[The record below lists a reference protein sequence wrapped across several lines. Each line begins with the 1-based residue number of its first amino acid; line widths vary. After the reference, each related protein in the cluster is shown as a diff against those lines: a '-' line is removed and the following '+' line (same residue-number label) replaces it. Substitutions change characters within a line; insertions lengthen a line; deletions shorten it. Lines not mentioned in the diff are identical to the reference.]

1 LLRAESRAMLKQRS
15 RTRPWI
21 LGPIALLVLALVGV
35 CRLSRAQVS
44 QTSDRNAVLTFVVFG
59 DNRPGGASEAQ
70 PEVFQ
75 QICTEIGML
84 APDFVIGT
92 GDYIYGADDETTLRA
107 QWADFFSV
115 MHALQART
123 RVPFAPAAGN
133 HDIRGSRLAEKIFKE
148 YFKRLY
154 FSFNRD
160 GCHFVVL
167 DSEIPGNAGRIT
179 GAQWEWLQAD
189 LRQHRSAAL
198 TFVTLHRPLFPVD
211 GHIGSSMDVD
221 PKRRD
226 ALHRLF
232 VQEGV
237 DVVFAGHEHVFND
250 NVKDGVRY
258 VITGG
263 AGARLYASPKEGGF
277 HHYVVV
283 QVRNGRY
290 TMDVRTP
297 SSA

>member
-1 LLRAESRAMLKQRS
+1 MRPEPRAMLKQRR
-15 RTRPWI
+15 RTRYWT
-21 LGPIALLVLALVGV
+21 LGPIALFVIALVGL
-35 CRLSRAQVS
+35 CRLSRAQVP
-44 QTSDRNAVLTFVVFG
+44 QTSDPGAALTFVVFG
-59 DNRPGGASEAQ
+59 DNRPGGASDAQ
-70 PEVFQ
+70 PEVFRR
-75 QICTEIGML
+75 ICAEIGTL

-92 GDYIYGADDETTLRA
+92 GDYIYGADDEPNLRA

-115 MHALQART
+115 MHAIQART
-123 RVPFAPAAGN
+123 RVPFCPAAGN
-133 HDIRGSRLAEKIFKE
+133 HDIRGSTLAEKIFKE

-154 FSFNRD
+154 FSFNRA

-167 DSEIPGNAGRIT
+167 DSEIPGQAGRIT
-179 GAQWEWLQAD
+179 GAQWKWLQDD
-189 LRQHRSAAL
+189 LRQHRNAAL

-221 PKRRD
+221 RERRD

-237 DVVFAGHEHVFND
+237 DVVFAGHEHIFND
-250 NVKDGVRY
+250 DVKDGVRY

-263 AGARLYASPKEGGF
+263 AGARLYASPKKGGF

-283 QVRNGRY
+283 RVRDGLY

-297 SSA
+297 SST